1 MIAAP
6 DTPVRAVGRW
16 VLLGVATLIALVP
29 IVWTLSTSLKT
40 QVEAQ
45 SYPPRLVPASPT
57 LDNYRELFS
66 SSEFVSALTTS
77 GVVTLFA
84 TLLTLAVALPCAY
97 ALVRLNPHGRRL
109 LVLLI
114 VLAQVV
120 PGIVFVIPL
129 YSLALDLGVYD
140 TRLLLII
147 ICGGFLT
154 PFATLV
160 LAAFVRT
167 VPLEVEEAALVDG
180 ASRLGVLVRIVM
192 PLIRPGIASAAIFTA
207 LYSWNEF
214 LIPVILGGESARPLT
229 VYVSSFVTQKTIA
242 WGPLTAAVS
251 VVLLP
256 VLVVVLAFQRQL
268 VSGLTAGSTKG

>member
-1 MIAAP
+1 MIPAP
-6 DTPVRAVGRW
+6 DTPSRTLGRW
-16 VLLGVATLIALVP
+16 LLLGAATLLALVP

-45 SYPPRLVPASPT
+45 SYPPRLVPSAPT

-66 SSEFVSALTTS
+66 SSEFVTALTTS
-77 GVVTLFA
+77 LVVTVLA

-97 ALVRLNPHGRRL
+97 ALVRLDPHGRRL

-140 TRLLLII
+140 TELLLVIVF
-147 ICGGFLT
+147 GGFLT

-160 LAAFVRT
+160 LAAFIRS
-167 VPLEVEEAALVDG
+167 VPVEVEEAALVDG
-180 ASRLGVLVRIVM
+180 ATRLGVLTRIVT
-192 PLIRPGIASAAIFTA
+192 PLIRPGLASAAIFTA

-242 WGPLTAAVS
+242 WGPLTAAVT

-256 VLVVVLAFQRQL
+256 VLAVVIAFQKQL

>member
-1 MIAAP
+1 M
-6 DTPVRAVGRW
+6 
-16 VLLGVATLIALVP
+16 LLG
-29 IVWTLSTSLKT
+29 SFKT
-40 QVEAQ
+40 TAELRQLPLTWWPEN
-45 SYPPRLVPASPT
+45 PT

-66 SSEFVSALTTS
+66 SSEFVSALATT
-77 GVVTLFA
+77 GVVTVCA

-97 ALVRLNPHGRRL
+97 ALVRLRPHGRRL
-109 LVLLI
+109 LVLMI

-129 YSLALDLGVYD
+129 YSLALDLGIYD
-140 TRLLLII
+140 TRLVLVLVY
-147 ICGGFLT
+147 GGFLT
-154 PFATLV
+154 LFATLV

-167 VPLEVEEAALVDG
+167 VPVEVEEAALVDG
-180 ASRLGVLVRIVM
+180 ASRLGVLARIVL

-242 WGPLTAAVS
+242 WGPLTAAVT

-256 VLVVVLAFQRQL
+256 VLLVVLAFQRQL
-268 VSGLTAGSTKG
+268 VSGLTAGAAKG

>member
-1 MIAAP
+1 MNATT
-6 DTPVRAVGRW
+6 TPLRTVSRFA
-16 VLLGVATLIALVP
+16 LLGLATLIALVP

-45 SYPPRLVPASPT
+45 SYPPRLVPSTPT

-66 SSEFVSALTTS
+66 SSEFLSSLATS
-77 GVVTLFA
+77 GLVTVGA
-84 TLLTLAVALPCAY
+84 TLLTLGVALPCAY

-109 LVLLI
+109 LVLVI
-114 VLAQVV
+114 TLAQVV

-129 YSLALDLGVYD
+129 YSLALDLGIYD
-140 TRLLLII
+140 TKLVLII
-147 ICGGFLT
+147 VCGGFLT
-154 PFATLV
+154 PFATLI
-160 LAAFVRT
+160 LAAFIRT
-167 VPLEVEEAALVDG
+167 VPKEIEDAALVDG

-192 PLIRPGIASAAIFTA
+192 PLIRPGIASAAVFTA

-242 WGPLTAAVS
+242 WGPLTAAVT
-251 VVLLP
+251 VVVLP
-256 VLVVVLAFQRQL
+256 VLVVVVAFQRQL
-268 VSGLTAGSTKG
+268 VAGLTAGSTKG

>member
-1 MIAAP
+1 MSRSSPGQVAVRYAVLALAA
-6 DTPVRAVGRW
+6 VV
-16 VLLGVATLIALVP
+16 ALVP

-45 SYPPRLVPASPT
+45 SYPPRLVPSAPT

-66 SSEFVSALTTS
+66 SSEFVSSLATT
-77 GVVTLFA
+77 GVVTICA

-97 ALVRLNPHGRRL
+97 ALVRLRPRGRRL
-109 LVLLI
+109 LVLMI

-129 YSLALDLGVYD
+129 YSLALDLGIYD
-140 TRLLLII
+140 TRLVLVLVY
-147 ICGGFLT
+147 GGFLT

-160 LAAFVRT
+160 LAAFIRT
-167 VPLEVEEAALVDG
+167 VPVEVEEAALVDG
-180 ASRLGVLVRIVM
+180 ASRLGVLARIVL

-242 WGPLTAAVS
+242 WGPLTAAVT

-256 VLVVVLAFQRQL
+256 VLLVVLAFQRQL
-268 VSGLTAGSTKG
+268 VSGLTAGAAKG